1 METNIKEYAA
11 IALSLSTYE
20 ERVKLHQAEVA
31 LKRAEA
37 IKRLLD
43 LGVSEEDI
51 AAIER
56 GS

>member
-51 AAIER
+51 AAIEG